1 MKKAVV
7 FALCALLLL
16 PLAACGTPAA
26 DSDGLQ
32 VVATLFPQYDFARN
46 IAGER
51 ANVEL
56 LLDFGADAHSY
67 DPTPA
72 DIMTIAKADL
82 FIYTGGDMELW
93 AEKLLASADIAKA
106 IESGSL
112 KVLDLSQSVELLCTH
127 AHDEGEEHDHDH
139 SEYDPHIWTS
149 LRNARD
155 MVNAIMHA
163 LIELDPDGMT
173 NYKASAAAYDA
184 SLVMLGMEMEDML
197 ADAQRDTCCFGGSF
211 AFAYLFR
218 DAGLSH
224 VSVFEGCASHA
235 EASAADITAVV
246 DAVRTSG
253 AHYVLYDSLSEQKTA
268 QTIASETDTELLH
281 LHAIHNITKQEFDA
295 GEDYCSLMRQNIE
308 VLRKAL
314 G

>member
-1 MKKAVV
+1 MKKILILL
-7 FALCALLLL
+7 LCLALL
-16 PLAACGTPAA
+16 PLSACSTPTERG
-26 DSDGLQ
+26 DGIQ

-51 ANVEL
+51 ADVEL

-72 DIMTIAKADL
+72 DIMAIANADL

-93 AEKLLASADIAKA
+93 AQKLLTSADIQKA
-106 IESGSL
+106 IDGGRL
-112 KVLDLSQSVELLCTH
+112 HVLDLSQSVELLCLHEH
-127 AHDEGEEHDHDH
+127 AEDEAHDHDH
-139 SEYDPHIWTS
+139 GEYDPHIWTS
-149 LRNARD
+149 LSNARN
-155 MVNAIMHA
+155 MVNAVMHA
-163 LIELDPDGMT
+163 LIELDPDGVT
-173 NYKASAAAYDA
+173 NYKANAAAYDA
-184 SLVMLGMEMEDML
+184 ELVMLQDELETML
-197 ADAQRDTCCFGGSF
+197 SAAKRSFCAFGGSF

-235 EASAADITAVV
+235 EASAADISAVV
-246 DAVRTSG
+246 NAVRTSG
-253 AHYVLYDSLSEQKTA
+253 ASYVLYDSPSEQKTA
-268 QTIASETDTELLH
+268 QTIAAETGTEVLR

>member
-1 MKKAVV
+1 MKKILILL
-7 FALCALLLL
+7 LCLALL
-16 PLAACGTPAA
+16 PLSACGTPTERG
-26 DSDGLQ
+26 DGLQ

-51 ANVEL
+51 ADVEL

-72 DIMTIAKADL
+72 DIMAIANADL

-93 AEKLLASADIAKA
+93 AQKLLTSADIQKA
-106 IESGSL
+106 IDGGRL
-112 KVLDLSQSVELLCTH
+112 HVLDLSQSVELLCLHEH
-127 AHDEGEEHDHDH
+127 AEDEAHDHDH
-139 SEYDPHIWTS
+139 GEYDPHIWTS
-149 LRNARD
+149 LSNARN
-155 MVNAIMHA
+155 MVNAVMHA
-163 LIELDPDGMT
+163 LIELDPDGVT
-173 NYKASAAAYDA
+173 NYKANAAAYDA
-184 SLVMLGMEMEDML
+184 ELVMLQDELETML
-197 ADAQRDTCCFGGSF
+197 SAAKRSFCAFGGSF

-235 EASAADITAVV
+235 EASAADISAVV
-246 DAVRTSG
+246 NAVRTSG
-253 AHYVLYDSLSEQKTA
+253 ASYVLYDSPSEQKTA
-268 QTIASETDTELLH
+268 QTIAAETGTEVLR

>member
-1 MKKAVV
+1 MKKILIVL
-7 FALCALLLL
+7 LCLALL
-16 PLAACGTPAA
+16 PLSACGTPTARG
-26 DSDGLQ
+26 DGLK

-51 ANVEL
+51 ADVEL

-72 DIMTIAKADL
+72 DIMAIANADL

-93 AEKLLASADIAKA
+93 AEKLLTSADIQKA
-106 IESGSL
+106 IESGRL
-112 KVLDLSQSVELLCTH
+112 HVLDLSQSVELLCLHEH
-127 AHDEGEEHDHDH
+127 AEGEAHDHDH
-139 SEYDPHIWTS
+139 GEYDPHIWTS
-149 LRNARD
+149 LSNARN
-155 MVNAIMHA
+155 MVSAVMHA

-173 NYKASAAAYDA
+173 NYKANAAAYDA
-184 SLVMLGMEMEDML
+184 ELVMLQDELETML
-197 ADAQRDTCCFGGSF
+197 SAAKRSSCAFGGSF

-224 VSVFEGCASHA
+224 ISVFEGCASHA
-235 EASAADITAVV
+235 EASAADIAAVV
-246 DAVRTSG
+246 NAVRTSG
-253 AHYVLYDSLSEQKTA
+253 ASYVLYDSPSEQKTA
-268 QTIASETDTELLH
+268 QTIAAETGTEVLR

>member
-1 MKKAVV
+1 MKKILILL
-7 FALCALLLL
+7 LCLALL
-16 PLAACGTPAA
+16 PLSACSTPTERG
-26 DSDGLQ
+26 DGIQ

-51 ANVEL
+51 ADVEL

-72 DIMTIAKADL
+72 DIMAIANADL

-93 AEKLLASADIAKA
+93 AQKLLTSADIQKA
-106 IESGSL
+106 IDGGRL
-112 KVLDLSQSVELLCTH
+112 HVLDLSQSVELLCLHKH
-127 AHDEGEEHDHDH
+127 AEDEAHDHDH
-139 SEYDPHIWTS
+139 GEYDPHIWTS
-149 LRNARD
+149 LSNARN
-155 MVNAIMHA
+155 MVNAVMHA
-163 LIELDPDGMT
+163 LIELDPDGVT
-173 NYKASAAAYDA
+173 NYKANAAAYDA
-184 SLVMLGMEMEDML
+184 ELVMLQDELETML
-197 ADAQRDTCCFGGSF
+197 SAAKRSFCAFGGSF

-235 EASAADITAVV
+235 EASAADISAVV
-246 DAVRTSG
+246 NAVRTSG
-253 AHYVLYDSLSEQKTA
+253 ASYVLYDSPSEQKTA
-268 QTIASETDTELLH
+268 QTIAAETGTEVLR